1 MRSAAPPNSEG
12 SEDAFS
18 KAWVPYSLPSD
29 RRQKAAKK
37 SLVCH
42 FFCPAP
48 HLFAIDAISNALT
61 AQQCGDRGTI
71 RMVANLDV
79 AGSCSPTPPGGFA
92 RTQRTNPR
100 RCFEQISGLLET
112 PSNRLA
118 SCGQPIMT
126 FLIRIDGVTVVTVG
140 PEQNQ
145 VTCKSSPPCPDQS
158 ALRTSPNCCHE
169 VPVQR

>member
-37 SLVCH
+37 SLICH

-61 AQQCGDRGTI
+61 AQQCGTGEQFGWSQI
-71 RMVANLDV
+71 WMSQEVAARRRREGVREHN
-79 AGSCSPTPPGGFA
+79 A
-92 RTQRTNPR
+92 RTRAAVSNKFQDFSKRFPTGLPR
-100 RCFEQISGLLET
+100 
-112 PSNRLA
+112 A
-118 SCGQPIMT
+118 A
-126 FLIRIDGVTVVTVG
+126 
-140 PEQNQ
+140 
-145 VTCKSSPPCPDQS
+145 SPP
-158 ALRTSPNCCHE
+158 
-169 VPVQR
+169 